1 MATDAVGVKSP
12 LGIDLV
18 KISISGISRVALP
31 KMARTA
37 FPQLRRAYIPARVMA
52 PDAGRVRVGPAPR
65 VRIWRG
71 RLMFFVIEKDL
82 SPFAF
87 NVQPDLF
94 VLVRIALPSR

>member
-1 MATDAVGVKSP
+1 MATDAFGMKSP

-18 KISISGISRVALP
+18 EISISGISRVALP

-37 FPQLRRAYIPARVMA
+37 FPQLRRAYGTARVMA
-52 PDAGRVRVGPAPR
+52 PGAGRVRVGPVRR

-71 RLMFFVIEKDL
+71 RLMFFVIEKDRP
-82 SPFAF
+82 PFAF

-94 VLVRIALPSR
+94 VLLRIALLRR